1 MSRRATPGPP
11 PADAETIGRIRLAVL
26 RLSRRLRQ
34 NAAAGVTPS
43 QLSVLSTLGRHGP
56 MTLGDLAAHE
66 GVQPPTVTRMVTT
79 LEEAGLVSRAG
90 STSDRRAVVA
100 TLTAEGARAVDE
112 IRRRRDAWLA
122 ERLALLTRAE
132 LAVLES
138 ALPVIE
144 RLAGEHPPAEGDA
157 GGAPPGAGT
166 GAER

>member
-1 MSRRATPGPP
+1 MSPRATPGPS

-43 QLSVLSTLGRHGP
+43 QLSVLSTLARHGP

-100 TLTAEGARAVDE
+100 TLTAGGARAVDE

-122 ERLALLTRAE
+122 ERLALLTPAE

-144 RLAGEHPPAEGDA
+144 RLAGEHPPAGDDA
-157 GGAPPGAGT
+157 GGDPPGAGT
-166 GAER
+166 G